1 VLSGWRLLFVE
12 VSVIAL
18 LVRPESGNNGLLGW
32 VFALLL
38 GKEGSE

>member
-1 VLSGWRLLFVE
+1 MIRLLR
-12 VSVIAL
+12 
-18 LVRPESGNNGLLGW
+18 RPESGNKGLLGW